1 MRHAV
6 PPGGEHTKVQTFEP
20 RAKAAPCPHLMWRDL
35 RGQHKV
41 KLTMPST
48 LLGSASGVSVVI
60 TDTTVSRLHAEI
72 ELREDGVWIRDL
84 GSRNGT
90 FVEGVLVSR
99 ARVADGSKVKLGVTE
114 LTVVYDGEQQPPELW
129 PEESFGPLVGR
140 TPVMR
145 ALFAYLSNIAKADSP
160 VFIQGE
166 TGTGKELV
174 AQAIH
179 EASPRADKPFVIVD
193 CAALPENLI
202 ESELFGHAKGA
213 FTGAITARTGAIEAA
228 DGGTVFLDEIGDLPM
243 SVQPRLL
250 RALESGTIRRVGETS
265 RRKVNVRFLSATH
278 RDLRTMVNAGDFR
291 EDLYFR
297 LAVLPVSVPPL
308 REHLDDVPLLVERF
322 LPRGVVASPEI
333 VAQLTKRPWLGN
345 VRALRNFVHRAA
357 VMGAQVALS
366 LSDTAGEGVPVA
378 SASNSAQFP
387 AFSPSP
393 SLPPPAPGS
402 LPGVADFDPAIFDA
416 DFKRFRES
424 WGDTGE
430 REYVRRLLA
439 RHARNVSNAARAAG
453 VDRTYLYRLIRKHL
467 L

>member
-1 MRHAV
+1 MR
-6 PPGGEHTKVQTFEP
+6 GLFE
-20 RAKAAPCPHLMWRDL
+20 RLAKIA
-35 RGQHKV
+35 
-41 KLTMPST
+41 
-48 LLGSASGVSVVI
+48 GSEA
-60 TDTTVSRLHAEI
+60 T
-72 ELREDGVWIRDL
+72 
-84 GSRNGT
+84 
-90 FVEGVLVSR
+90 VLV
-99 ARVADGSKVKLGVTE
+99 T
-114 LTVVYDGEQQPPELW
+114 
-129 PEESFGPLVGR
+129 
-140 TPVMR
+140 
-145 ALFAYLSNIAKADSP
+145 
-160 VFIQGE
+160 GE

-228 DGGTVFLDEIGDLPM
+228 DGGTLFLDEIGDLPM
-243 SVQPRLL
+243 SMQPRLL

-278 RDLRTMVNAGDFR
+278 RDIRTMVNAGDFR

-297 LAVLPVSVPPL
+297 LAVLPVHVPPL

-333 VAQLTKRPWLGN
+333 VQQLTKRPWLGN

-366 LSDTAGEGVPVA
+366 LSDTAGEGVPLA

-387 AFSPSP
+387 ALSPSGTFP
-393 SLPPPAPGS
+393 QATPVVSTTAASVTPPGASPGI
-402 LPGVADFDPAIFDA
+402 ADFDPALFDA
-416 DFKRFRES
+416 DFKRFRET

-439 RHARNVSNAARAAG
+439 RHGRNVSNAARAAG